1 MHSSLR
7 CRGAEGLQPYNSP
20 AKPMW
25 SLDALCT
32 DIMYIL
38 TLTSAVLQ
46 CCDPSKCVKMPAR
59 RHAHQA
65 DTRISNGAWSMQNW
79 ECSGRKVFSAQDAI
93 L

>member
-7 CRGAEGLQPYNSP
+7 CRGAKDLQPYNSP

-32 DIMYIL
+32 DIMYIS

-46 CCDPSKCVKMPAR
+46 CCDPSKCVTMPAR

-65 DTRISNGAWSMQNW
+65 DTRISNGAWSQTGNAAD
-79 ECSGRKVFSAQDAI
+79 GRF
-93 L
+93 